1 MPNIIVLYISIIIV
15 YCIIVYC
22 IYIVFIV
29 YYCILYFY
37 YYCLLYYSII
47 ILSSIYEDK
56 IPHFIHLSM
65 DTFTTSIFWLLWIIL
80 LWTWVYKYL
89 LETLLSI
96 LLGVYIFRSGIAGSY
111 DTSIFTFLRN
121 HCTVCIAAAS
131 FYIPTNSVRGF
142 QFLHILANHLLFP
155 AIIILQ
161 EPKITLT
168 RGHFCYG
175 MVFCMC
181 VVGGILI

>member
-1 MPNIIVLYISIIIV
+1 MLLP
-15 YCIIVYC
+15 CAR
-22 IYIVFIV
+22 
-29 YYCILYFY
+29 ILF
-37 YYCLLYYSII
+37 LFDAEYYSII

-56 IPHFIHLSM
+56 IPHFTHLSM
-65 DTFTTSIFWLLWIIL
+65 DTFTTSIFWLLWITL

-111 DTSIFTFLRN
+111 DTSIFNFLRN

-142 QFLHILANHLLFP
+142 LFLQILANHLLFP

>member
-1 MPNIIVLYISIIIV
+1 MQQISGIIQYFPFCNWLLSLSVMPRSSWDLPCARIPFLVNAE
-15 YCIIVYC
+15 
-22 IYIVFIV
+22 
-29 YYCILYFY
+29 
-37 YYCLLYYSII
+37 YYSIVCI
-47 ILSSIYEDK
+47 YLILS
-56 IPHFIHLSM
+56 IHQWTL
-65 DTFTTSIFWLLWIIL
+65 TTSIFWLLWITL

-96 LLGVYIFRSGIAGSY
+96 LLGIYIFRSGIAGSY
-111 DTSIFTFLRN
+111 DISIFNFLRN
-121 HCTVCIAAAS
+121 HHTVYLAAAS

-161 EPKITLT
+161 EPKITLS

-175 MVFCMC
+175 MVFRLW